1 MENNKEIE
9 QEIKEQEEKDIVPLE
24 DNDYKF
30 GDNYT
35 GIWNQFHGIKLD
47 FFRHIFDLPDYPDT
61 RRLGT
66 INAWVKAYDTIEVET
81 LCRVM
86 EQYRNY
92 FKRETADF
100 FEWFQAMRFL
110 LCVQAGMS
118 RFEAYLDAMHH
129 LPRVKE
135 FQEGLQKDKKLRQT
149 LMNACASFTNR
160 KYVLVLAQALDAP
173 IQISYQGYKHQMIEV
188 LRDIAVNGTSQRE
201 RVNAANSLLQHLQ
214 PSELSQIQIN
224 INHKKEKTFIEQAQ
238 DALKVLAQK
247 KLEMIKEGNK
257 AEEIINVDVIE
268 EAKRIEEQSK
278 IIENQDKKG
287 ENDERE

>member
-1 MENNKEIE
+1 MESNENIE
-9 QEIKEQEEKDIVPLE
+9 QKQNDEIIPLE

-47 FFRHIFDLPDYPDT
+47 FFRHIFQLPDYPDT
-61 RRLGT
+61 RRLAS
-66 INAWVKAYDTIEVET
+66 INKWIQAYEVIEAET

-92 FKRETADF
+92 FQREKADF

-129 LPRVKE
+129 LQRVQD
-135 FQEGLQKDKKLRQT
+135 FQQNPNDKKLKQT

-224 INHKKEKTFIEQAQ
+224 INHKKEKTFIEQTKE
-238 DALKVLAQK
+238 ALKLLAQK
-247 KLEMIKEGNK
+247 KLELMKEGSNSN
-257 AEEIINVDVIE
+257 EIINADIIE
-268 EAKRIEEQSK
+268 ESKRVEEQSK
-278 IIENQDKKG
+278 IADNQQKG
-287 ENDERE
+287 QNDD